1 MHVSD
6 ASMRNNRISA
16 PEFLN
21 RYCALATLTPFR
33 SCEFELIDGPLSL
46 PTPSNK
52 HEQSCDGG
60 NNAAGHLP
68 SEQA

>member
-21 RYCALATLTPFR
+21 RYCALATLDQAY
-33 SCEFELIDGPLSL
+33 IDR
-46 PTPSNK
+46 
-52 HEQSCDGG
+52 ERF
-60 NNAAGHLP
+60 AANEPGRD
-68 SEQA
+68 A